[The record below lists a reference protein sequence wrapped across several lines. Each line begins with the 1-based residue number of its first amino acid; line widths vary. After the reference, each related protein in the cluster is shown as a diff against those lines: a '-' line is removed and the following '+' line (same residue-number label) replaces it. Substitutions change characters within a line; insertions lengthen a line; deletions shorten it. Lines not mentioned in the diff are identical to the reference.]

1 MAETFGH
8 NLRKNAVGVL
18 VGAGAAYLLYN
29 AFTSGGGQLKECAG
43 KVKKLKK
50 TQNPEPLSRLFEQL
64 EEKNSTYGRAALLC
78 EIRQYLELC
87 EHNEVTFMPAQ
98 IGIIAAMLEDEDMV
112 VTTNCFQVL
121 NSLAGNFSNQ
131 KEMQK
136 CIPRIIYFSAQSAC
150 LEQQIAGLGLISTLA
165 LCSGNHPEILKGIPE
180 YLRILQ
186 TARYSGRVSMII
198 TRILFSLSTNRGLA
212 YVLLNS
218 KVEPAFLHLFNPFVN
233 KDIIYQLLAFVG
245 NLNESLKSENSSC
258 VQWEYNEE
266 SLYVLLF
273 SSDSPLLNKLL
284 PLMNHNDT
292 RVKSA
297 AVSIV
302 SKLV

>member
-87 EHNEVTFMPAQ
+87 EHTEVTFMPAQ

-186 TARYSGRVSMII
+186 TACYSGRVS
-198 TRILFSLSTNRGLA
+198 
-212 YVLLNS
+212 
-218 KVEPAFLHLFNPFVN
+218 VEPAFLHLFNPFVN

>member
-29 AFTSGGGQLKECAG
+29 AFKSGGGQLKECAG

-50 TQNPEPLSRLFEQL
+50 TQNPEQLNRLFEQL
-64 EEKNSTYGRAALLC
+64 EEKNSTCDRAALLC

-87 EHNEVTFMPAQ
+87 EHTEVTFMPAQ
-98 IGIIAAMLEDEDMV
+98 IGIIAAMLEDEDVV

-136 CIPRIIYFSAQSAC
+136 CIPRIIYFTAQSAC

-233 KDIIYQLLAFVG
+233 KDIIYQLLAFVS

-292 RVKSA
+292 RVKST

>member
-1 MAETFGH
+1 MVLDRSARDDTANPALMLSGIAQIKSTAIFSGYRRWINQSQPSADNTCLPGKIMNETEVSKH
-8 NLRKNAVGVL
+8 
-18 VGAGAAYLLYN
+18 
-29 AFTSGGGQLKECAG
+29 
-43 KVKKLKK
+43 
-50 TQNPEPLSRLFEQL
+50 L
-64 EEKNSTYGRAALLC
+64 EVFDPSHISYKD
-78 EIRQYLELC
+78 RQ
-87 EHNEVTFMPAQ
+87 EVTFMPTQ
-98 IGIIAAMLEDEDMV
+98 IGIIAAVLEDEDMV

-136 CIPRIIYFSAQSAC
+136 CIPLIIHFTAQSAC

-186 TARYSGRVSMII
+186 TARYSSRVS
-198 TRILFSLSTNRGLA
+198 
-212 YVLLNS
+212 
-218 KVEPAFLHLFNPFVN
+218 VEPAFLHLFNPFVN

-297 AVSIV
+297 AVSII